1 MGRVF
6 KTRILAAVLA
16 VLVALG
22 SVAVLPEDVCA
33 AGKKVTQI
41 TASAKAKT
49 MYIGDKYT
57 LKVKSVK
64 PKKASAAVSYKSSNT
79 KVAVVDKRERLLQR
93 KKERQR
99 SR

>member
-16 VLVALG
+16 VLIALG

-41 TASAKAKT
+41 TVSAKAKT

-79 KVAVVDKRERLLQR
+79 KVAAVDKKGKIVA
-93 KKERQR
+93 KKK
-99 SR
+99 